1 MTSSFHNPW
10 VESMLGQMW
19 IYRQATEVAAK
30 CIDTELLHDAEV
42 LTDYCM
48 QPSEQRLNPLEFH
61 GRRRSAPRQPAP
73 VVEPTPHSVSR
84 RQ

>member
-48 QPSEQRLNPLEFH
+48 HPSEKRLNPLEFH
-61 GRRRSAPRQPAP
+61 GRRRHSSPQPAP
-73 VVEPTPHSVSR
+73 VAEPKPPSTSR
-84 RQ
+84 LQ